1 METLQNLKVQMIF
14 LALLDLGL
22 HGLNVLSEE
31 KIVLLV
37 SKYVF
42 TTLIP
47 VFYTIIRLQVISRDK
62 TRS

>member
-14 LALLDLGL
+14 LVLLDLEL

-47 VFYTIIRLQVISRDK
+47 VFYTIIRLQVNSRDK

>member
-14 LALLDLGL
+14 LALLDLEL

-47 VFYTIIRLQVISRDK
+47 VFYTIIRLQVNSRDK

>member
-22 HGLNVLSEE
+22 HGFNVLSEE

-47 VFYTIIRLQVISRDK
+47 VFYTIIRLQVNSRDK

>member
-14 LALLDLGL
+14 LVLLDLEL

-47 VFYTIIRLQVISRDK
+47 VFYTIIRLQVIIRDK